1 MKVKLFAATVALMLA
16 PGMALA
22 MCGWERTQQS
32 ASQCE
37 QGTTWDATTQTCIAP
52 VSS

>member
-1 MKVKLFAATVALMLA
+1 MKVKAVVAALVLTVA
-16 PGMALA
+16 PGMAMA
-22 MCGWERTQQS
+22 MCGWERSQS

-37 QGTTWDATTQTCIAP
+37 QGMTWDAESQTCIAP

>member
-1 MKVKLFAATVALMLA
+1 MKVKMFVAAIALTLA
-16 PGMALA
+16 PGMAMA
-22 MCGWERTQQS
+22 MCGWERSQT

-37 QGTTWDATTQTCIAP
+37 QGTTWDSETQTCIAP

>member
-1 MKVKLFAATVALMLA
+1 MKVKLFVAAVALSLA

-22 MCGWERTQQS
+22 MCGMQQS
-32 ASQCE
+32 ASQCQ
-37 QGTTWDATTQTCIAP
+37 QGTVWDEDTRTCIAP